1 MFSSFPNHALKWKK
15 TGADHFPGIAIRSQ
29 GGSTPTTVANDLKK
43 TKLILLVL
51 TIFAGLLIA
60 VPVITETSFR
70 FDKEFLKKAEEKC
83 GKEAP
88 ARFTAWEELIQKD
101 KSTSDREKL
110 SKVNHFFNSR
120 IQFVSDI
127 DLWGVQDY
135 WATPVEFLCKRAGD
149 CEDFAIAKYFTL
161 KAMGVAEEKLNI
173 AYVKAIQYNIAH
185 MVLTY
190 YSEPGAE
197 PLVLDNLIDSIDPA
211 SKRTDLMPVF
221 SFNGAGLWT
230 AKQRGQG
237 KSAGSSDRLK
247 PWQGLLQRMSEN
259 KL

>member
-1 MFSSFPNHALKWKK
+1 
-15 TGADHFPGIAIRSQ
+15 
-29 GGSTPTTVANDLKK
+29 VATYLNKNK
-43 TKLILLVL
+43 SILLVL
-51 TIFAGLLIA
+51 TVFAGLVIA
-60 VPVITETSFR
+60 APVITETVFR
-70 FDKEFLKKAEEKC
+70 FDKEFLKKADEKC

-88 ARFTAWEELIQKD
+88 ARFTAWEELIHND
-101 KSTSDREKL
+101 KSPSDREKL
-110 SKVNHFFNSR
+110 SKVNHFYNSR
-120 IQFVSDI
+120 IRFVSDI
-127 DLWGVQDY
+127 ELWGVQDY
-135 WATPVEFLCKRAGD
+135 WATPIEFLCKNAGD

-211 SKRTDLMPVF
+211 SRRTDLMPVF
-221 SFNGAGLWT
+221 SFNGSGLWT

-237 KSAGSSDRLK
+237 KSAGSSTDRLK
-247 PWQGLLQRMSEN
+247 PWQGLLQKMSEN

>member
-1 MFSSFPNHALKWKK
+1 MKNIKS
-15 TGADHFPGIAIRSQ
+15 
-29 GGSTPTTVANDLKK
+29 V
-43 TKLILLVL
+43 LLVL
-51 TIFAGLLIA
+51 TVFAGLVIA
-60 VPVITETSFR
+60 APVITETVFR

-88 ARFTAWEELIQKD
+88 ARFTAWEELIHND
-101 KSTSDREKL
+101 KSPSDREKL
-110 SKVNHFFNSR
+110 SKVNRFYNSR
-120 IQFVSDI
+120 IRFVSDV

-135 WATPVEFLCKRAGD
+135 WATPIEFLCKNSGD

-221 SFNGAGLWT
+221 SFNGSGLWT
-230 AKQRGQG
+230 AKERGKG
-237 KSAGSSDRLK
+237 KMAGTADRLK
-247 PWQGLLQRMSEN
+247 PWQGLMQKMSEN

>member
-1 MFSSFPNHALKWKK
+1 MAKYLNK
-15 TGADHFPGIAIRSQ
+15 
-29 GGSTPTTVANDLKK
+29 N
-43 TKLILLVL
+43 KLILLGL
-51 TIFAGLLIA
+51 TIFAGLAIA
-60 VPVITETSFR
+60 VPVITETIFR

-88 ARFTAWEELIQKD
+88 TRFTAWEELIHND
-101 KSTSDREKL
+101 KSPSDREKL
-110 SKVNHFFNSR
+110 AKVNRFFNSR

-135 WATPVEFLCKRAGD
+135 WATPVELLCKRAGD

-237 KSAGSSDRLK
+237 KSAGSTDRIK